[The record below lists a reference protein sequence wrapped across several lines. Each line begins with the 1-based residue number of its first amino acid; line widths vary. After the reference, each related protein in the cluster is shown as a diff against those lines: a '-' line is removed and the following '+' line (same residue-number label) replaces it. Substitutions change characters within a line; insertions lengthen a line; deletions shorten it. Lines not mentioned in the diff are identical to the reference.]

1 MTVDEHLRIFFAVVP
16 RYVTSVMI
24 VVIPKR
30 IYMDVT
36 VIMTWVNEDVVI

>member
-1 MTVDEHLRIFFAVVP
+1 MNVDEHLRMFFAIVP

-30 IYMDVT
+30 ICMDVT
-36 VIMTWVNEDVVI
+36 IIMIWVNEDVVI